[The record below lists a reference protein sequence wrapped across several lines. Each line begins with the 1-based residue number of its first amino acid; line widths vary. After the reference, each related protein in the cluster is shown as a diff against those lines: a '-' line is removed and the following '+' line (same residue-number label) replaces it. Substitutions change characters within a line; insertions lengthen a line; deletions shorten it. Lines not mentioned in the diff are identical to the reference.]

1 VARSVVA
8 ARAIR
13 LARLARLARPARPA
27 RVAGWSASTR
37 RSLLGTGWEAPAL
50 LLLSVALLSAGIV
63 MVYSASSIMAQTQG
77 LPDYYFV
84 VRQASGGAMAL
95 VLLGLCSQVDY
106 RRLRIWAWPVLIGVL
121 LLLLVTVLPGTTAIA
136 PRINGARRWIGYGM
150 LQIQPAELAKL
161 AVVIWT
167 AMLVVKKQDRLA
179 SLSRGLLPFLLV
191 WTLLAGLIL
200 LQPNLS
206 SAMLVMLLGSL
217 VVFAGGARI
226 GHFILLFLVGLPL
239 LWNRV
244 EAAAYRM
251 KRIAAFLDPSQDP
264 AGISYQIN
272 QSLIAVGSGGLLGRG
287 FGRGLQKFGYLPEP
301 HNDFL
306 FSIIGE
312 ELGFVGVLV
321 LACLFA
327 LFALVGY
334 RIAKQAPDLFGFLLA
349 IGLTNL
355 VVVQGFLHMAV
366 DMALLPTT
374 GMTLPF
380 MSYGRSSLLVC
391 AAAVGVLMNIA
402 RTAGRTEAAERAGAG
417 RGA

>member
-1 VARSVVA
+1 MASAVRA
-8 ARAIR
+8 AAPRGTWGAVLPSR
-13 LARLARLARPARPA
+13 
-27 RVAGWSASTR
+27 
-37 RSLLGTGWEAPAL
+37 LGTGWEGAAL
-50 LLLSVALLSAGIV
+50 LLLTVALLSAGIV
-63 MVYSASSIMAQTQG
+63 MVYSASAIMAQSQG
-77 LPDYYFV
+77 LPDYFFV
-84 VRQASGGAMAL
+84 IRQTTGGAMAL
-95 VLLGLCSQVDY
+95 VVLAVFAHVDY
-106 RRLRIWAWPVLIGVL
+106 RRLRKYAWPLLFAVLA
-121 LLLLVTVLPGTTAIA
+121 LLVVTIAPGTGAIA
-136 PRINGARRWIGYGM
+136 PRINGARRWIGYGA

-161 AVVIWT
+161 AIVVWT
-167 AMLVVKKQDRLA
+167 AMLAVKKQEKLS

-191 WTLLAGLIL
+191 WSLVAGLIL

-206 SAMLVMLLGSL
+206 SAMLVMLMGAL

-226 GHFILLFLVGLPL
+226 GHFIVLFVVGLPL

-264 AGISYQIN
+264 SGIAYQIN

-312 ELGFVGVLV
+312 ELGFVGVLALV
-321 LACLFA
+321 VVFA
-327 LFALVGY
+327 VFALVGY
-334 RIAKQAPDLFGFLLA
+334 RVAKRAPDLFGFVLA
-349 IGLTNL
+349 VGLTNL
-355 VVVQGFLHMAV
+355 IVVQGFLHMAV

-391 AAAVGVLMNIA
+391 AAAVGVLINIA
-402 RTAGRTEAAERAGAG
+402 RAADRGERERAAAG

>member
-1 VARSVVA
+1 VARSAAAVA
-8 ARAIR
+8 GVRPV
-13 LARLARLARPARPA
+13 RPARASKRTSWGRAAA
-27 RVAGWSASTR
+27 RSP
-37 RSLLGTGWEAPAL
+37 LGRGWEAPAL
-50 LLLSVALLSAGIV
+50 LLLTLALLSAGLV
-63 MVYSASSIMAQTQG
+63 MVYSASAVMAQARG

-84 VRQASGGAMAL
+84 VRQALGGALSLL
-95 VLLGLCSQVDY
+95 VLVVCAQVDY
-106 RRLRIWAWPVLIGVL
+106 RRLRFWAWPLLIAVVVL
-121 LLLLVTVLPGTTAIA
+121 LVLTVIPGTHAIA
-136 PRINGARRWIGYGM
+136 PRINGARRWIGYGP
-150 LQIQPAELAKL
+150 LQLQPAEAAKL
-161 AVVIWT
+161 AVVVWT
-167 AMLVVKKQDRLA
+167 AMLAVKKQDRLP
-179 SLSRGLLPFLLV
+179 SLSRGLAPFLLV
-191 WTLLAGLIL
+191 WGLVAGLIL

-206 SAMLVMLLGSL
+206 SALLVLLLGAL
-217 VVFAGGARI
+217 VVFASGARI
-226 GHFILLFLVGLPL
+226 GHFIVLALVGLPI

-251 KRIAAFLDPSQDP
+251 RRITAFFDPSQDP

-272 QSLIAVGSGGLLGRG
+272 QSLIAVGSGGFLGRG

-312 ELGFVGVLV
+312 ELGFVGVLALV
-321 LACLFA
+321 VLFA

-334 RIAKQAPDLFGFLLA
+334 RIAKQAPDLFGSILA
-349 IGLTNL
+349 LGLTNL
-355 VVVQGFLHMAV
+355 IVVQGFLHMAV

-402 RTAGRTEAAERAGAG
+402 RAGERGAG
-417 RGA
+417 GTT